1 MISLIVAYDKNRGIG
16 KDNQLVWK
24 QSADLKR
31 FKDITSGKTLVM
43 GRKTFESIGR
53 PLPNRNNIVLTKTR
67 SEIPG
72 VIVIN
77 DIEQITDKDYFVIG
91 GSEIYKLFLDY
102 VDEIYATL
110 IDCEIEADSWFP
122 QIDMSIWNIQNQEFY
137 KKDEKNQHDYT
148 FIKFVRKKI

>member
-16 KDNQLVWK
+16 KDNQLVWR

-31 FKDITSGKTLVM
+31 FKEITSGKTVVM
-43 GRKTFESIGR
+43 GRKTFESIGK

-67 SEIPG
+67 SQIRG
-72 VIVIN
+72 VISIS
-77 DIEQITDKDYFVIG
+77 DIEQITEKEYFVIG

-110 IDCEIEADSWFP
+110 IDCEIDADSWFP
-122 QIDMSIWNIQNQEFY
+122 QIDMDNWHIQNQEFY

>member
-16 KDNQLVWK
+16 KDNQLVWR

-31 FKDITSGKTLVM
+31 FKEITSGKTVVM
-43 GRKTFESIGR
+43 GRKTFESIGK

-67 SEIPG
+67 SQIPG
-72 VIVIN
+72 VISIS
-77 DIEQITDKDYFVIG
+77 DIEQITEKEYFVIG
-91 GSEIYKLFLDY
+91 GSEIYKLFIDY

-110 IDCEIEADSWFP
+110 IDCEIDADSWFP
-122 QIDMSIWNIQNQEFY
+122 QIDMDNWNIQNQEFY

>member
-31 FKDITSGKTLVM
+31 FKDITSGKTVVM

-67 SEIPG
+67 SQIPG
-72 VIVIN
+72 VIVIS
-77 DIEQITDKDYFVIG
+77 DIEQITEKEYFVIG
-91 GSEIYKLFLDY
+91 GSEIYKLFIDY

-110 IDCEIEADSWFP
+110 IDCEIDADSWFP
-122 QIDMSIWNIQNQEFY
+122 QIDMDNWNIQNQEFY
-137 KKDEKNQHDYT
+137 KKDEKNHHDYA

>member
-16 KDNQLVWK
+16 KDNQLVWR

-31 FKDITSGKTLVM
+31 FKEITSGKTVVM
-43 GRKTFESIGR
+43 GRKTFESIGK

-67 SEIPG
+67 SQIPG
-72 VIVIN
+72 VILIS
-77 DIEQITDKDYFVIG
+77 DIEQITEEEYFVIG
-91 GSEIYKLFLDY
+91 GSEIYKLFIDY

-110 IDCEIEADSWFP
+110 IDCEIDADSWFP
-122 QIDMSIWNIQNQEFY
+122 QIDMDNWNIQNQEFY